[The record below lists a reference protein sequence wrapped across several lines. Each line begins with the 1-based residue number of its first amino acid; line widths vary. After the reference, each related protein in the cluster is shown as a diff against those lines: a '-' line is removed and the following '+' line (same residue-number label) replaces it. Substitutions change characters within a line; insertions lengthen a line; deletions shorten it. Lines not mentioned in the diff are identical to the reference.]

1 MLLQPMHKT
10 YTDKIRVISL
20 NMPCLS
26 SSNSCSRTSYI
37 MYNYNLW
44 CRFLWSCP
52 QSYETPQFPLV
63 TYLFVYLWYHLSLL
77 RFIENQKF
85 GLCHERHHL
94 KDSIQIKTL
103 SLLKNFT
110 FERFESVNAYMWR
123 WVVYDQMRLHW
134 FHAPLTKSLDNK
146 ILGYYSNF
154 NLISISKWG
163 KTFKVWEVTEKGL
176 HI

>member
-20 NMPCLS
+20 NMPCLRS
-26 SSNSCSRTSYI
+26 SSSCSRTSYI
-37 MYNYNLW
+37 MYTYNLW

-52 QSYETPQFPLV
+52 QSYGTPQFPLV

-94 KDSIQIKTL
+94 KDSKQIKTL

-110 FERFESVNAYMWR
+110 FERSV
-123 WVVYDQMRLHW
+123 
-134 FHAPLTKSLDNK
+134 LTLTCGGELCM
-146 ILGYYSNF
+146 I
-154 NLISISKWG
+154 KWG
-163 KTFKVWEVTEKGL
+163 CTDFMPPWPNHWITEFWDIIL
-176 HI
+176 ILT